1 VLQTTFNYLL
11 EDEYVNVDMEKKLIR
26 KKIPSTKSNLSKE

>member
-11 EDEYVNVDMEKKLIR
+11 EDKYVNVDMEKRLLR
-26 KKIPSTKSNLSKE
+26 KKIPSTKSDLSKE

>member
-26 KKIPSTKSNLSKE
+26 KKFPATKNNLSKE